1 MKDAAAH
8 AKDDEARRAATQAR
22 NEADALVY
30 SVEKT
35 VKEHGATLQ
44 GEQLATVDS
53 AIGDVKTALASNDA
67 ALTPAVE
74 RLQRVSQGLAE
85 QLYRQTQG
93 QPGGGAS
100 AGSGAGSPHAHGDVV
115 EGEVVATSSV
125 TLRAER

>member
-1 MKDAAAH
+1 MDTLVKDAAAH
-8 AKDDEARRAATQAR
+8 AKDDETRRAATQAR

-35 VKEHGATLQ
+35 VKEHGATPQ

-53 AIGDVKTALASNDA
+53 AIGDVKTALASNDVA

-85 QLYRQTQG
+85 QISRRAQA
-93 QPGGGAS
+93 QPS
-100 AGSGAGSPHAHGDVV
+100 AGAAGAAGGRGDVV
-115 EGEVVATSSV
+115 EGEVVDK
-125 TLRAER
+125 